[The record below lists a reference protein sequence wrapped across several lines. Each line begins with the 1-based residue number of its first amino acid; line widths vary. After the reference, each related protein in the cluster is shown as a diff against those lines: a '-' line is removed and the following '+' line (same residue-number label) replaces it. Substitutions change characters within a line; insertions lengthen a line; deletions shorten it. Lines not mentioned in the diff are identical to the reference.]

1 MTNLNITTKAANDLT
16 DDEFLHRDLDLI
28 YDTFVDIYELSKHDG
43 IRLDLMS
50 NTLRLLL
57 EKMANAF
64 NQIQSNLSM
73 QAFIDEIKA
82 VKTEEE
88 KTEIM
93 NRYISASHSSR
104 RRTYE

>member
-1 MTNLNITTKAANDLT
+1 MTTLNTNTKPANDLT
-16 DDEFLHRDLDLI
+16 DDEFLSRDIDLI
-28 YDTFVDIYELSKHDG
+28 YDAVTDIYELSKHDG
-43 IRLDLMS
+43 IRLDLIS

-73 QAFIDEIKA
+73 QAFIDEIKE
-82 VKTEEE
+82 VETEVER
-88 KTEIM
+88 TEIM
-93 NRYISASHSSR
+93 NKYISAHASP

>member
-1 MTNLNITTKAANDLT
+1 MTNLNINTKPANDLT
-16 DDEFLHRDLDLI
+16 DDEFLHRDIDLI
-28 YDTFVDIYELSKHDG
+28 YDSVVDIYELSKHDG
-43 IRLDLMS
+43 IRLDLIN

-73 QAFIDEIKA
+73 QAFIDEIKE
-82 VKTEEE
+82 VQTEDE

-93 NRYISASHSSR
+93 NKYISTQASP

>member
-1 MTNLNITTKAANDLT
+1 MTNLNINTKPANDLT
-16 DDEFLHRDLDLI
+16 DDEFLLRDIDLI
-28 YDTFVDIYELSKHDG
+28 YDTVVDIYDLSKHDG
-43 IRLDLMS
+43 IRLDLLS
-50 NTLRLLL
+50 NTLRLIL

-73 QAFIDEIKA
+73 QAFVAEIKEA
-82 VKTEEE
+82 KTEAE

-93 NRYISASHSSR
+93 NKYILASSASP